1 VPGSG
6 KGDLH
11 DPKYDNSRRSINLT
25 GTQYYNNASAIY
37 RLSLY
42 PTDTLYGVFSTS
54 NPTTAAVG
62 SVLIIIFTSLL
73 FVLYDFFVR
82 KEFTTKD
89 DLLDSKR
96 RFVRF
101 ISHEVRTPLNAVCM
115 GLSLVQDD
123 LALALGYKS
132 NDDFVERT
140 ENDPHLMEH
149 IELKNEE
156 PPSGDVCLQQRGKN
170 DELIELQKTIATWV
184 TLVQD
189 IRSNA
194 QSSVDVLN
202 DLLNYDKV
210 ETDSLSLELTVVSIW
225 NLIEK
230 TANEFLLPAAK
241 KKISFALVFGD
252 IVDNNDEEM
261 STRLSSQALNLP
273 VEVKR
278 CKIVGDT
285 IRLTQVL
292 RNLISNALKFTQSG
306 GTLTVHAS
314 WVRRYDVKEKQR
326 KFVLKNSEEVS
337 VMPCGTLQV
346 KVQDSGA
353 GMSKDQVSQLFQHG
367 VQFNVNDLQAGQGSG
382 LGLYIAKGIVEQ
394 HEGRLW
400 AESAGIGFGTT
411 FTISLPMYNIEGM
424 DESTSH
430 DKTGDCSS
438 KSEPAFLR
446 ILVVDDAV
454 SNRKLLSRLLTNRGH
469 TVDSAEDG
477 SVALAMVHQAISDGN
492 PYDTILL
499 DYEMPVMNGPSA
511 AKEIRAIGCDV
522 FIVGVT
528 GNMLADDV
536 AYFRSCG
543 ANTLLGKPFKIAS
556 LEEIWSE
563 YGVTSGTPSFP

>member
-1 VPGSG
+1 M
-6 KGDLH
+6 
-11 DPKYDNSRRSINLT
+11 YM
-25 GTQYYNNASAIY
+25 
-37 RLSLY
+37 LSLY
-42 PTDTLYGVFSTS
+42 PTDTLYDVFSTS

-115 GLSLVQDD
+115 GLSLVHDD

-156 PPSGDVCLQQRGKN
+156 PPSDDVCLQQRGNN
-170 DELIELQKTIATWV
+170 DELIELRKNIATWV

-189 IRSNA
+189 IQCNA

-210 ETDSLSLELTVVSIW
+210 ETGSLSLEVTVISIW

-252 IVDNNDEEM
+252 IPDNNDEETSIM
-261 STRLSSQALNLP
+261 QSSHASNLP
-273 VEVKR
+273 VEAKR
-278 CKIVGDT
+278 CKIVGDAV
-285 IRLTQVL
+285 RLTQVL
-292 RNLISNALKFTQSG
+292 RNLISNAVKFTQSG

-314 WVRRYDVKEKQR
+314 WVRGYDVKEKER

-337 VMPCGTLQV
+337 VMHCGTLQV

-400 AESAGIGFGTT
+400 AESGGIGYGTT
-411 FTISLPMYNIEGM
+411 FKVWMRVLVMTRLATARQSRNLHSFAFWSSTMPSQT
-424 DESTSH
+424 ES
-430 DKTGDCSS
+430 
-438 KSEPAFLR
+438 F
-446 ILVVDDAV
+446 
-454 SNRKLLSRLLTNRGH
+454 
-469 TVDSAEDG
+469 
-477 SVALAMVHQAISDGN
+477 
-492 PYDTILL
+492 
-499 DYEMPVMNGPSA
+499 
-511 AKEIRAIGCDV
+511 
-522 FIVGVT
+522 
-528 GNMLADDV
+528 
-536 AYFRSCG
+536 
-543 ANTLLGKPFKIAS
+543 
-556 LEEIWSE
+556 
-563 YGVTSGTPSFP
+563 